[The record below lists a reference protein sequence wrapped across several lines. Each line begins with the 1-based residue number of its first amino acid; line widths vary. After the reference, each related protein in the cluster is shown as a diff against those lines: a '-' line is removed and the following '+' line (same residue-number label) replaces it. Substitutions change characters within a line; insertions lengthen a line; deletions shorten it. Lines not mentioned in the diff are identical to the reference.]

1 MIATRPKTEGARIVT
16 ADGQRARS
24 PCAAF
29 ETCRGSLRA
38 PLERSLGISCPLAP
52 AEPEAPDPG
61 GDAGARRQLAVIRSI
76 AHELEHRAETSGA
89 ASLRVHLAH
98 ELCRFGCPLL
108 SAADAEE
115 TPAIPDP

>member
-1 MIATRPKTEGARIVT
+1 MQTGTGEAPLT
-16 ADGQRARS
+16 ADATAEDDQARS

-29 ETCRGSLRA
+29 AVCRGSLRA
-38 PLERSLGISCPLAP
+38 PLERALGISCPLAP
-52 AEPEAPDPG
+52 AEPGPPDPG

-98 ELCRFGCPLL
+98 ELCRLGCPLL
-108 SAADAEE
+108 AAADAEA
-115 TPAIPDP
+115 TPATRDP